1 MSSRLAKASF
11 LVSLFLSSTS
21 VLSEEEEDAY
31 VNFNKENLIQ
41 GRVIWI
47 DSCEGCHAYSI
58 ADSPN
63 PLKPKQWK
71 DRINKPIEVLYDHA
85 INGYFG
91 PDDSMMPPRGGNN
104 NLSDEQVKLAVDY
117 MKALAEH
124 YINLKETTE

>member
-21 VLSEEEEDAY
+21 VLSEEDAY
-31 VNFNKENLIQ
+31 VNFDKENLIQ

-91 PDDSMMPPRGGNN
+91 PDDSMMPPRGGNDS
-104 NLSDEQVKLAVDY
+104 LSDEEVKLAVDY
-117 MKALAEH
+117 MTTLAQY
-124 YINLKETTE
+124 YIDKQGN

>member
-11 LVSLFLSSTS
+11 LVSLFLSSAS
-21 VLSEEEEDAY
+21 VLSEEDAY
-31 VNFNKENLIQ
+31 INFEKENLIQ
-41 GRVIWI
+41 GKVIWV

-91 PDDSMMPPRGGNN
+91 PDDSMMPPRGGND
-104 NLSDEQVKLAVDY
+104 NLSDEEVKLAVDY
-117 MKALAEH
+117 MTALAQY
-124 YINLKETTE
+124 YIDKQGN